1 MHYDSIFQLQF
12 DRRFS
17 LISKRNLHKSEIS
30 NFDNLEIGV
39 SVFRKKV
46 LPLVSASSRLL
57 STKFLVQIGWGAIDA
72 VYLLLFW
79 NKIPM
84 KIRKEAF
91 EVLKCQMIEI
101 DDSGVEQ

>member
-39 SVFRKKV
+39 SVFRKKFCR
-46 LPLVSASSRLL
+46 LFPLVLATLNQVSSPNGVGCHRRRTLASVLEQDFNES
-57 STKFLVQIGWGAIDA
+57 
-72 VYLLLFW
+72 
-79 NKIPM
+79 PE
-84 KIRKEAF
+84 KEAF
-91 EVLKCQMIEI
+91 EVLNVK
-101 DDSGVEQ
+101 